1 MFGKK
6 KEAKSADAS
15 PAVGSA
21 SSWRRIDN
29 PEGDPAD
36 VVAYGAAVA
45 EGRIAGK
52 YQLSTIKVPK
62 TVIIQRSRVPGIIA
76 GADVTVDRDAAH
88 EQGIEVVRTSRQ
100 GRNSARVVGTINLSE
115 LTSRASRDFTAV
127 DVDPDEPAALIYTS
141 GTTGDPKGVTLTH
154 RNFHFQLN
162 TVVKS
167 LVPFSSADRVMGVLP
182 MYHIFGL
189 ANSMV
194 AAINYGACVVML
206 PQYSPA
212 NLLSAIKEHEVTIL
226 PAVPSMYQHL
236 LAVARARKAE
246 IPKSLRNCISGGA
259 ALPLAILRSFS
270 DTFGAQILEG
280 YGLTETTSSVCAN
293 GQGGVFKEGSIG
305 PPAEGVE
312 MQTLDDD
319 GNPVADGEVGEI
331 AIRSDTVFVGY
342 WKNEAATAEVKTS
355 DGWFRTGDLGYRDS
369 DGYYYI
375 TDRKKDIII
384 TGGYNVSPR
393 EIEEVLMAHP
403 KIADA
408 AVVGMDGRANRPETI
423 TAFIVAHE
431 NETIEERD
439 IVHHCELE
447 LAAYKRPKVINIV
460 AALPKSATGKVLR
473 SELRGERADRR
484 LVEKD

>member
-1 MFGKK
+1 MFGRKK
-6 KEAKSADAS
+6 TDANTS
-15 PAVGSA
+15 EPASVGS
-21 SSWRRIDN
+21 SSAWRRIYN

-36 VVAYGAAVA
+36 VVSYGAAVA

-62 TVIIQRSRVPGIIA
+62 TVIIQQSRVPGIIA
-76 GADVTVDRDAAH
+76 GADVTVDREAAR

-100 GRNSARVVGTINLSE
+100 GRNSARDVGTINLSE
-115 LTSRASRDFTAV
+115 LTSRASRDFSAV
-127 DVDPDEPAALIYTS
+127 DVDPDAPAALIYTS
-141 GTTGDPKGVTLTH
+141 GTTGDPKGVTLSH

-162 TVVKS
+162 TIVRS
-167 LVPFSSADRVMGVLP
+167 LVPFSSTDRVMGVLP

-189 ANSMV
+189 SNSMI
-194 AAINYGACVVML
+194 AAINYGACIVML

-212 NLLSAIKEHEVTIL
+212 NLLAAITEHQVTIM

-246 IPKSLRNCISGGA
+246 IPKSLKFCFSGGA
-259 ALPLAILRSFS
+259 ALPLAILRSFT

-280 YGLTETTSSVCAN
+280 YGLTETTSSVCVN
-293 GQGGVFKEGSIG
+293 GQKGTFKEGSIG

-312 MQTLDDD
+312 MEILDEE
-319 GNPVADGEVGEI
+319 GTPLPEEVQGEI
-331 AIRSDTVFVGY
+331 AIRSTTVFTGY
-342 WKNEAATAEVKTS
+342 WNNPEATREVMTE
-355 DGWFRTGDLGYRDS
+355 DGWFRTGDLGYRDAE
-369 DGYYYI
+369 GFFFI

-408 AVVGMDGRANRPETI
+408 AVVGINGRNNRPETI
-423 TAFIVAHE
+423 AAFVVPHQ
-431 NETIEERD
+431 NETIHERE
-439 IVHHCELE
+439 IVQHCEAE
-447 LAAYKRPKVINIV
+447 LATYKRPKVVSIV
-460 AALPKSATGKVLR
+460 EALPKSATGKVLR
-473 SELRGERADRR
+473 SELRGERIDRR
-484 LVEKD
+484 LIEKE